1 MSLSTR
7 LGFNRFNCFLC
18 DYDLCVQCVKREAS
32 STNLNPFATP
42 PAPPGASAAPANA
55 WAGAAGAAGA
65 APPPYPH
72 TVLNITAK
80 SSLETSAP
88 SAPPPEN
95 PFYRADNP
103 PPPPTYEAETK
114 IP

>member
-55 WAGAAGAAGA
+55 WAGAAGAA
-65 APPPYPH
+65 PPPYPH